1 MSPSKHSPKHP
12 KTAAADDE
20 PRAPTAAVES
30 GDLPPPASTAPE
42 PAPAEV
48 IEPVTLADASTLA
61 DPTPFLR
68 AMNEAA
74 KRLAKDGATLG
85 VKVPEG
91 AARKHLAAFLAEC
104 VGGEK

>member
-1 MSPSKHSPKHP
+1 MVKSPAKHAHANKSPV
-12 KTAAADDE
+12 ADETPATTD
-20 PRAPTAAVES
+20 PVQ
-30 GDLPPPASTAPE
+30 PPAAEPAQ

-48 IEPVTLADASTLA
+48 IEPVTLAGGSTLA

-85 VKVPEG
+85 VKAPEG